1 MTSKKTT
8 NILIAGVGGQGI
20 VLASEVI
27 SMVCLDAGYD
37 VKQSE
42 VHGMAQRGGS
52 VTSHVR
58 FGNIVYSPT
67 IEKGKADILLS
78 FELLE
83 TLRWIDYLNPEG
95 IVIVNNLR
103 IDPMTVA
110 GGSAQYPDN
119 IPELLQGRCRQLV
132 SVNGNELAL
141 KAGNSKAVNITL
153 LGVLSRYLEFSPE
166 TWKNAITGRVPQKTI
181 SINLLAFDYGRN
193 AN

>member
-1 MTSKKTT
+1 MTNKETT

-20 VLASEVI
+20 LLASEVI
-27 SMVCLDAGYD
+27 ASVCLTAGYD

-58 FGNIVYSPT
+58 FGKTVYSPT

-83 TLRWIDYLNPEG
+83 TLRWIDYLSTDG
-95 IVIVNNLR
+95 TVIVNTLR

-119 IPELLQGRCRQLV
+119 IPQELQSRCRQLV
-132 SVNGNELAL
+132 AVNGSELAL
-141 KAGNSKAVNITL
+141 QAGNGKAVNITL
-153 LGVLSRYLEFSPE
+153 LGVLSRFLEFSPE
-166 TWKNAITGRVPQKTI
+166 LWKNAIAARVPQKTI
-181 SINLLAFDYGRN
+181 PINLLAFDYGRN
-193 AN
+193 AK